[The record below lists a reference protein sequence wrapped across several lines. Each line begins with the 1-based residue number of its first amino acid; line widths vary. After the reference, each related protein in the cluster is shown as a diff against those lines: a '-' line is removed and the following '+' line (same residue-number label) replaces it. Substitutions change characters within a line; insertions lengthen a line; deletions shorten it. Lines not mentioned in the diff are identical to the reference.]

1 MSENLTL
8 ARPYARAAFE
18 LARGAGSLAA
28 WGDKLEFAATV
39 AADARIANLLGD
51 PRLDEAGRIGLL
63 LPEGEAAAS
72 AFAGF
77 LGELSNNGRL
87 RLLAEI
93 AALYGQY
100 RREHEQVLRVKVRAA
115 VPLEAAQA
123 EGLKAALKQRFG
135 RDIELHSEIDTRLIG
150 GAVIDAGDVVID
162 GSVRGRLARLERA
175 LTQ

>member
-28 WGDKLEFAATV
+28 WGDKLDFAATV

-162 GSVRGRLARLERA
+162 GSLKSKLARLQSA
-175 LTQ
+175 LAH

>member
-1 MSENLTL
+1 MSENLTR
-8 ARPYARAAFE
+8 ARPSARAAFE
-18 LARGAGSLAA
+18 RARGAGSLAA

-51 PRLDEAGRIGLL
+51 PRLDEAGKIGLL